1 MTYLLR
7 IVLDRDIKTHV
18 GSLGDLHFKKG
29 AYLYVGS
36 ARRGLK
42 ARLERHLVKK
52 KRIFWHIDYLLSSR
66 HAQIKDIWINIKEKE
81 CQTASKLYKKNCG
94 FVNKFGSSD
103 CCCPSHLFFVRKSSL
118 VEGLLKKEGFRKSR
132 LK

>member
-7 IVLDRDIKTHV
+7 IALDGDIKTHV
-18 GSLGDLHFKKG
+18 GSLGDLYFKKG

-36 ARRGLK
+36 AKRGLK
-42 ARLERHLVKK
+42 ARIERHLVKK
-52 KRIFWHIDYLLSSR
+52 KKIFWHIDYLLSLR
-66 HAQIKDIWINIKEKE
+66 HAQIKDIWINIKKKE

-103 CCCPSHLFFVRKSSL
+103 CRCPSHLFFIRKSSL
-118 VEGLLKKEGFRKSR
+118 VEGLLKKEGFRKFR

>member
-1 MTYLLR
+1 MTYSLR

-36 ARRGLK
+36 AKRGLK

-52 KRIFWHIDYLLSSR
+52 KKIFWHIDYLLSSR
-66 HAQIKDIWINIKEKE
+66 HAQIKDIWINIKKKE
-81 CQTASKLYKKNCG
+81 CQTASKLYIMNCC

-103 CCCPSHLFFVRKSSL
+103 CCCPSHLFFIGKSSL
-118 VEGLLKKEGFRKSR
+118 VEELSKKEGFRKLS